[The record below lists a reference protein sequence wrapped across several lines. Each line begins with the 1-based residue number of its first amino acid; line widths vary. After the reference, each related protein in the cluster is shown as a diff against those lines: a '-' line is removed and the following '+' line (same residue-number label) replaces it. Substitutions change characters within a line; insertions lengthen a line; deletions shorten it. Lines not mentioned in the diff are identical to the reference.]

1 MLRKLAPEAAETAPA
16 FERRGNAEHYKRG
29 AVSAGEVG
37 TPAGSRTEREQEMEE
52 LRTDLGVAARRL
64 AALVEINRWLWIINA
79 AVTIIAIIYERYDI
93 VGIAAFTW
101 VLSLVAAAIAK
112 RAEIYVDRAEHL
124 IQS

>member
-1 MLRKLAPEAAETAPA
+1 MEAVGAGVVL
-16 FERRGNAEHYKRG
+16 GNAGH
-29 AVSAGEVG
+29 
-37 TPAGSRTEREQEMEE
+37 RTEHKQEMDE
-52 LRTDLGVAARRL
+52 LRTDLGVAAKRL
-64 AALVEINRWLWIINA
+64 AALIEITRWLWIINA

-101 VLSLVAAAIAK
+101 VLSLIAAAIAK